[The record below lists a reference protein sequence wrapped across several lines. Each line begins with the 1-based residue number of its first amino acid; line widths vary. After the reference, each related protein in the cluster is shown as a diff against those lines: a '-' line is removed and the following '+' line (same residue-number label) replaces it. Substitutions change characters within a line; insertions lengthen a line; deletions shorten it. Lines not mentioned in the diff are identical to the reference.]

1 MIGVRFLCCLPGNL
15 NSFFFFFFK
24 ESVDRALNASVV
36 HTGEVS
42 LGI

>member
-1 MIGVRFLCCLPGNL
+1 MIGVRFLCCLPGDL
-15 NSFFFFFFK
+15 SSFFFVFK

-36 HTGEVS
+36 HTGELS

>member
-1 MIGVRFLCCLPGNL
+1 MIGVRFLCCWPGNL
-15 NSFFFFFFK
+15 SSFFFVFK